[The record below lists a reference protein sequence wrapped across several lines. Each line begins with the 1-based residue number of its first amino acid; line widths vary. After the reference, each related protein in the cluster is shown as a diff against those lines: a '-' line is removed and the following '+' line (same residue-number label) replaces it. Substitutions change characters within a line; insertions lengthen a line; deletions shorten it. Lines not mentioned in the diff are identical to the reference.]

1 MSYIAIVD
9 YGAGNLMSVHNSLDF
24 LGYENRIADTPAVIE
39 QAAGVILPGVGA
51 FPDAM
56 DALHASGLT
65 DAVLQAAK
73 EKPFLGICLGMQMLF
88 EASDEV
94 RPCKGLGLLPGR
106 IERIQTALK
115 LPQIGWNALDILRP
129 NAMTAGVRQGD
140 YVYFVHSFM
149 AKPAV
154 EDDLA
159 AVTDYGTRVPAMVAR
174 GNLFGCQF
182 HPEKSGKVGLT
193 MLQNFAKLTEVE
205 K

>member
-88 EASDEV
+88 EAPDEV